1 MKAFVL
7 LPLLLV
13 LAACG
18 QHDDGGRPR
27 PELSPQARFY
37 SGGARP
43 GEFLTPESLPAI
55 PPSFDEDVR

>member
-1 MKAFVL
+1 MKTFVL
-7 LPLLLV
+7 QPLLLV

-18 QHDDGGRPR
+18 QGDDSGEVQS
-27 PELSPQARFY
+27 ELSPQARFY
-37 SGGARP
+37 SGCTRP

>member
-7 LPLLLV
+7 LPLSLV

-18 QHDDGGRPR
+18 QGDDGEGTRSA
-27 PELSPQARFY
+27 LSPQARFY
-37 SGGARP
+37 SGCARP
-43 GEFLTPESLPAI
+43 DEFLTPESLPAI